1 MHYKNGREAMKAIL
15 LLMLAVNAWGQ
26 NACPCGSDPAKVQT
40 MVGDGNVQTT
50 TYCAPSGKK
59 LDTVAPVVTEVPMTR
74 TVETCPQGYRLVTWW
89 EPGITPTWDAG
100 VSVLLQDA
108 GYYPVETPSAPAP
121 NPHPDRCV
129 KK

>member
-1 MHYKNGREAMKAIL
+1 MKAIL

-26 NACPCGSDPAKVQT
+26 NACPYGSEPAKVQT
-40 MVGDGNVQTT
+40 MMSDGNVQTI
-50 TYCAPSGKK
+50 TYCAPNGKK
-59 LDTVAPVVTEVPMTR
+59 LDIVAPAVTEVPMTR
-74 TVETCPQGYRLVTWW
+74 NVETCPQGYRLETWW
-89 EPGITPTWDAG
+89 EPTSP
-100 VSVLLQDA
+100 SYYLNMYVLSQDA